1 VSPTC
6 RRERQEGEAKGLYRI
21 FVQASSLFT
30 SPPLMVIFSRL
41 SYRPVTLFS
50 LRSTLLSAIL
60 SVAMAYP
67 LRPAEPALSTPI
79 RADVM
84 C

>member
-30 SPPLMVIFSRL
+30 SPPLMVIFSML

-50 LRSTLLSAIL
+50 LRSTLLSAII
-60 SVAMAYP
+60 SVAMATLCAQRNP
-67 LRPAEPALSTPI
+67 RSRHRSEP
-79 RADVM
+79 M
-84 C
+84 